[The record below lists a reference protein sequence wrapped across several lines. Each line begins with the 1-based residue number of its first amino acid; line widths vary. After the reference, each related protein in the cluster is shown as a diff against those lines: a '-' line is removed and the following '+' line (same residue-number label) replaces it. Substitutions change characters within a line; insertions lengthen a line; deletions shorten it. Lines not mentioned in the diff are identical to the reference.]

1 MIVPEGYRDVANR
14 RSLLSRSAWLT
25 VGLAG
30 VAAYLLVLR
39 TVVATG
45 NLNLVPALLLLGSA
59 VAPATVLVFAVSGGR
74 HVIAPTGLVVL
85 TALTGGVVG
94 TVAAGTLEYDTVQ
107 RLGTLPSLLIGVI
120 EEATKLIVP
129 VFLLIVLRCPD
140 SQWGVIIGIASGMGF
155 ATLETM
161 GYGFNAL
168 LSSGGDLRA
177 VDDTLLLRALLSPA
191 SHIAWTGLTAAALW
205 RIPSVPRR
213 GRAVGRALAAFVVA
227 VVLHATWDGSNSLPV
242 HIGVA
247 VISLALLLVLLHRA
261 HRSRSSVVDQL
272 HATRMSR

>member
-1 MIVPEGYRDVANR
+1 
-14 RSLLSRSAWLT
+14 
-25 VGLAG
+25 
-30 VAAYLLVLR
+30 
-39 TVVATG
+39 
-45 NLNLVPALLLLGSA
+45 
-59 VAPATVLVFAVSGGR
+59 
-74 HVIAPTGLVVL
+74 
-85 TALTGGVVG
+85 
-94 TVAAGTLEYDTVQ
+94 
-107 RLGTLPSLLIGVI
+107 
-120 EEATKLIVP
+120 
-129 VFLLIVLRCPD
+129 
-140 SQWGVIIGIASGMGF
+140 
-155 ATLETM
+155 
-161 GYGFNAL
+161 L

-261 HRSRSSVVDQL
+261 HRSRSSVIDQL